1 MCRVDCNHELYT
13 CFDRGAINYAKWQLF
28 QNELNHF
35 AFALGDSSLNVFHK
49 KKYPRSYKYGVSD
62 IKVSCAELVELSMP
76 LAVARP
82 FVEEF
87 ISTETINTVSEFC
100 SYS

>member
-1 MCRVDCNHELYT
+1 
-13 CFDRGAINYAKWQLF
+13 LF

-62 IKVSCAELVELSMP
+62 IKLACAELVELSMP

-87 ISTETINTVSEFC
+87 ISAETINTVSEFC
-100 SYS
+100 SYSLCTG